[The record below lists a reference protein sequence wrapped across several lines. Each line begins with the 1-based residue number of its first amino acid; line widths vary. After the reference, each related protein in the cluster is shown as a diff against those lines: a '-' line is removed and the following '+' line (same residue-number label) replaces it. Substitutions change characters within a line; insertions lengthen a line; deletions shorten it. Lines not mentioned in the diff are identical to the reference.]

1 MEVNLQINMFED
13 YIRLTA
19 TVEPLFPGNDLLI
32 TELGERGFDT
42 FEETPTGVVAFA
54 PKSIYSDSLIAD
66 IQSIKINDV
75 NFSFNIDTVAGE
87 NWNATWEANFEPV
100 VVADN
105 CIIRAPFHVKQGN
118 LEFDLIIEPQQS
130 FGTGHHQTTRLI
142 ARKLLTMKLT
152 GTTVMDMGTGTGVL
166 AILAV
171 KRGATEVEG
180 VDIELNAVENAHHN
194 ARLNEI
200 ESINWEQGDDSNLDG
215 KIFDVL
221 IANINRNVLL
231 SAMPRYSKAVNPG
244 GSLLLSGF
252 FTADEPI
259 LRESAE
265 KYGFVFEDKA
275 QEEDWLMLHF
285 KKLA

>member
-19 TVEPLFPGNDLLI
+19 AVDPLFPGNDLLI

-42 FEETPTGVVAFA
+42 FEETSTGIVAYA
-54 PKSIYSDSLIAD
+54 SKSIYSESLIAD
-66 IQSIKINDV
+66 IQNIKINDV
-75 NFSFNIDTVAGE
+75 NFSFDIDTVAGE

-105 CIIRAPFHVKQGN
+105 CVIRAPFHANNG
-118 LEFDLIIEPQQS
+118 EIEIDLVIEPQQS

-142 ARKLLTMKLT
+142 ARKLLTMELAGKS
-152 GTTVMDMGTGTGVL
+152 VMDMGTGTGVL

-171 KRGATEVEG
+171 KRGATSVEG
-180 VDIELNAVENAHHN
+180 VDIEANAVENAHHN
-194 ARLNEI
+194 AKLNNI
-200 ESINWEQGDDSNLDG
+200 DSVVWEQGDDRNLEG
-215 KIFDVL
+215 KSFDVL

-231 SAMPRYSKAVNPG
+231 SAMPRYSNAVNQS

-252 FTADEPI
+252 FTGDEHI

-265 KYGFVFEDKA
+265 KYGFVFEDRA
-275 QEEDWLMLHF
+275 QEEDWLVLHF

>member
-1 MEVNLQINMFED
+1 MFED

-42 FEETPTGVVAFA
+42 FEETSTGFVAFA
-54 PKSIYSDSLIAD
+54 PKSIFSDSLIID
-66 IQSIKINDV
+66 IQNIKINNV
-75 NFSFNIDTVAGE
+75 NFSFDIDTVVGE

-100 VVADN
+100 MVSDN
-105 CIIRAPFHVKQGN
+105 CIVRAPFHSIQQQV
-118 LEFDLIIEPQQS
+118 EFDLIIEPQQS

-142 ARKLLTMKLT
+142 ARKLLTMELSRKSL
-152 GTTVMDMGTGTGVL
+152 MDMGAGTGVL

-171 KRGATEVEG
+171 KRGASPVKG
-180 VDIELNAVENAHHN
+180 VDIEANAIENAQHN
-194 ARLNEI
+194 ARLNGI
-200 ESINWEQGDDSNLDG
+200 ESIVWEQGDDSKLEG
-215 KIFDVL
+215 HSFDVF

-231 SAMPRYSKAVNPG
+231 GAMPRYSKAVKRG

-252 FTADEPI
+252 FTSDERI

-275 QEEDWLMLHF
+275 QEEDWLVLHF